1 MENSQEKVSFSEKAK
16 AFFGK
21 WGGLIACALAI
32 IAIAFLFAPN
42 VVVETKYYIGDE
54 KVKEYF
60 AYTIIDLVKG
70 GQAWAYFGILGMV
83 VIGAISNVIG
93 SFVEKAKKNSAVA
106 STLLYVLAIMM
117 IFIGREVS
125 MNVFYSTIEHFN
137 DLSVEWGSAA
147 FIVSSALAAFMS
159 LSSADFSGSATTQAI
174 AEDGVLIA
182 AAFVL
187 NFIKLFAMPTGGS
200 VNFQM
205 LPLMIIALRRGPLH
219 GLVSGG
225 LVYGLLT
232 CITDGYG
239 LYTFPFDYLVGFGSV
254 AVMGFFSGLILN
266 KDANGYNLKGELF
279 ILVGGVLAT
288 LVRLVGG
295 MASSMV
301 FYETGFFDSFI
312 YNIGYVGISG
322 LLAIAVL
329 MALYGP
335 LARTNKTFPAK

>member
-1 MENSQEKVSFSEKAK
+1 MENSQEKVSFSQKAK

-21 WGGLIACALAI
+21 WGGLIACALAV
-32 IAIAFLFAPN
+32 IAVAFLFLPN
-42 VVVETKYYIGDE
+42 VSVEIKYYVDGQKI
-54 KVKEYF
+54 KEYF
-60 AYTIIDLVKG
+60 DYTIIDLMKG
-70 GQAWAYFGILGMV
+70 SQAWAYIGMLAMV
-83 VIGAISNVIG
+83 VIGAISNVVG
-93 SFVEKAKKNSAVA
+93 SFVEKAKKNLTVA

-117 IFIGREVS
+117 VFIGREVA
-125 MNVFYSTIEHFN
+125 MNAFQYSVADFN
-137 DLSVEWGSAA
+137 DLAIEWASAA
-147 FIVSSALAAFMS
+147 FIISIALAAFVS
-159 LSSADFSGSATTQAI
+159 LSSADFSGSATPQAI

-225 LVYGLLT
+225 IVYGLLT

-254 AVMGFFSGLILN
+254 AVMGFFSSLILN
-266 KDANGYNLKGELF
+266 KDTNGYNLKGELF
-279 ILVGGVLAT
+279 ILVGGIIAT
-288 LVRLVGG
+288 LVRLIGG

-301 FYETGFFDSFI
+301 FYETGFVDSFI
-312 YNIGYVGISG
+312 YNIGYVGVSG